1 MHLLRRNDGSDS
13 SSETRSETGGFE
25 DSASS
30 KQFYKAVVAKANSV
44 PIKNVFK
51 LYNVRID
58 DYSRKI
64 ICPFPHHKNGRESTP
79 SLLLYPQTN
88 SFWCFGCKTG
98 RNGTDL
104 VANME
109 SVSRVKAALKILD
122 LFGSEANLDEIPIE
136 GVDYSER
143 LEILSDFSLFIRNFI
158 NDYPDD
164 KDAVVFIERI
174 TFIFDKMNS
183 KYSLDNAA
191 LKSLADKLK
200 EKGKLYLSCPQL

>member
-13 SSETRSETGGFE
+13 SGEARSETGGFE
-25 DSASS
+25 DPASS
-30 KQFYKAVVAKANSV
+30 KQFYKAVIAKANTV

-64 ICPFPHHKNGRESTP
+64 ICPFPHHKNGRESSA
-79 SLLLYPQTN
+79 SLMLYPQTN

-109 SVSRVKAALKILD
+109 NVSRVKAALKILD
-122 LFGSEANLDEIPIE
+122 LFGSDANLDEIPIE
-136 GVDYSER
+136 GIDYSER
-143 LEILSDFSLFIRNFI
+143 LEILADFANYARHFLSDYPGDPNALLFIE
-158 NDYPDD
+158 
-164 KDAVVFIERI
+164 KI
-174 TFIFDKMNS
+174 TFIFDKMNA

-200 EKGKLYLSCPQL
+200 EKGKLYLLCPQL